1 MDHESVRI
9 SYSDA
14 QSHQARK
21 DIFERIENY
30 PGTPEETER
39 SLGLFLRGSLLA
51 RIFAIQEAYKLILGK
66 PGYVFDVGTW
76 RGQTA
81 VLCENLRAI
90 YEPLNFSRKII
101 AFDTFEGYIGFSD
114 QDRPTQVHHEGS
126 YSLNSIDYRMYLEKL
141 IVDHEKSNAMG
152 HNFGKHQVIQ
162 GDCRLTIQKYFDDN
176 PNAFVALAF
185 LDVNSYGPTS
195 ESVAQIWP
203 RLIPG
208 GYLAIWQLTRDVI
221 PAEGHVYRNEML
233 TKLPHEI
240 VFSETYPGLTFIKK
254 I

>member
-1 MDHESVRI
+1 MEHESVRI
-9 SYSDA
+9 SYSDS
-14 QSHQARK
+14 QSHKARK
-21 DIFERIENY
+21 DIFERIAKY

-51 RIFAIQEAYKLILGK
+51 RILATQEAYKLVIGK
-66 PGYVFDVGTW
+66 PGYIFDVGTW

-81 VLCENLRAI
+81 VLCENFRAI

-114 QDRPTQVHHEGS
+114 KDRATQIHQEGT
-126 YSLNSIDYRMYLEKL
+126 YSLNAIDYRAYLEEL
-141 IVDHEKSNAMG
+141 IEDHEKSNAMG

-162 GDCRLTIQKYFDDN
+162 GDCRLTIQKYFKDN
-176 PNAFVALAF
+176 PNAFVSLAF
-185 LDVNSYGPTS
+185 LDVNSYSPTS

-208 GYLAIWQLTRDVI
+208 GYLAVWQLTRDVI
-221 PAEGHVYRNEML
+221 PAEGQVYRNEIL
-233 TKLPHEI
+233 TRLPHEI
-240 VFSETYPGLTFIKK
+240 WFSETYPGLTFIKK